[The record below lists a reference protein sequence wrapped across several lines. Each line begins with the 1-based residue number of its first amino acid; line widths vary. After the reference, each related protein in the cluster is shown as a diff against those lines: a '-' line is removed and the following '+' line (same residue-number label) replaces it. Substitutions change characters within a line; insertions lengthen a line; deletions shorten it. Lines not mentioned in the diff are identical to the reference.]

1 MIGALTNDELGLKLL
16 EPDVSRETLREV
28 VRRIT
33 GRVEPLPEAVQTA
46 LPGIGSESPL
56 VALQDVPHA
65 TLARGESNADS
76 DWHEAAVSS
85 VSAYAQMGVRFTA
98 ADILKRCD
106 QSGYETH
113 DRRALGNILMRFA
126 RIGVIVRTGEMR
138 NTGSHGRPQVEWISA

>member
-1 MIGALTNDELGLKLL
+1 MTTLTNNELATKLL
-16 EPDVSRETLREV
+16 EPDVSRETLREA

-85 VSAYAQMGVRFTA
+85 VSAYAQMGVRSV
-98 ADILKRCD
+98 RV
-106 QSGYETH
+106 
-113 DRRALGNILMRFA
+113 RNA
-126 RIGVIVRTGEMR
+126 RPACARQYPDEVR
-138 NTGSHGRPQVEWISA
+138 